1 MRKGRILFIAVAGM
15 VALFA
20 IARFTRTA
28 EPTYHG
34 HSLSKWVAILGEGS
48 HQEATVQQAVE
59 AVNSIGT
66 NATPY
71 LLAWIQFE
79 PKPGPFQ
86 SRANI
91 YNDNWQQL
99 SLRDRVLYDYF
110 RSRRQRAA
118 EGAGAAFQVLGAR
131 AAPAIPE
138 LVRLMNGRAGS
149 ITAIRAALAL
159 GLLGTNGLP
168 ALLAAIDDPEHQN
181 RFEALSAIS
190 MLPDDLTP
198 SAERVVPH
206 LIPCVSDQKDRRVAP
221 AAVYALRKFRSAP
234 QLVLPVLT
242 NCLSSTNNRIRYLS
256 VTALGSLGRPAA
268 AALPALTNALRDPDP
283 SVGEAARY
291 AIGNI
296 ASEAPSNAPAP

>member
-1 MRKGRILFIAVAGM
+1 MRKGRILFIAIAGM

-48 HQEATVQQAVE
+48 HRKETVQRAVE
-59 AVNSIGT
+59 AVNNIGT

-71 LLAWIQFE
+71 LLAWIQLE

-86 SRANI
+86 SKANT
-91 YNDNWQQL
+91 YNDSGHQL
-99 SLRDRVLYDYF
+99 SERDRLLYDF

-138 LVRLMNGRAGS
+138 LARLMNGRAGS
-149 ITAIRAALAL
+149 ITATRAAVAL

-181 RFEALSAIS
+181 RFIADRKS
-190 MLPDDLTP
+190 
-198 SAERVVPH
+198 VV
-206 LIPCVSDQKDRRVAP
+206 
-221 AAVYALRKFRSAP
+221 
-234 QLVLPVLT
+234 
-242 NCLSSTNNRIRYLS
+242 
-256 VTALGSLGRPAA
+256 
-268 AALPALTNALRDPDP
+268 
-283 SVGEAARY
+283 
-291 AIGNI
+291 
-296 ASEAPSNAPAP
+296 

>member
-110 RSRRQRAA
+110 RSRHQRAA
-118 EGAGAAFQVLGAR
+118 EGAGEAFRVLGAR
-131 AAPAIPE
+131 ATPAIP
-138 LVRLMNGRAGS
+138 
-149 ITAIRAALAL
+149 
-159 GLLGTNGLP
+159 
-168 ALLAAIDDPEHQN
+168 
-181 RFEALSAIS
+181 
-190 MLPDDLTP
+190 
-198 SAERVVPH
+198 
-206 LIPCVSDQKDRRVAP
+206 
-221 AAVYALRKFRSAP
+221 
-234 QLVLPVLT
+234 
-242 NCLSSTNNRIRYLS
+242 
-256 VTALGSLGRPAA
+256 
-268 AALPALTNALRDPDP
+268 
-283 SVGEAARY
+283 
-291 AIGNI
+291 
-296 ASEAPSNAPAP
+296 

>member
-1 MRKGRILFIAVAGM
+1 MRKGRILFIAIAGM

-48 HQEATVQQAVE
+48 HQKETVQRAVQ

-91 YNDNWQQL
+91 YNNNWQQL
-99 SLRDRVLYDYF
+99 SLRDRVLYDF

-118 EGAGAAFQVLGAR
+118 EGAGAASQLLGAR

-138 LVRLMNGRAGS
+138 LVRFMNSRAGS

-159 GLLGTNGLP
+159 CLLGTNSLP
-168 ALLAAIDDPEHQN
+168 ALL
-181 RFEALSAIS
+181 
-190 MLPDDLTP
+190 
-198 SAERVVPH
+198 
-206 LIPCVSDQKDRRVAP
+206 
-221 AAVYALRKFRSAP
+221 
-234 QLVLPVLT
+234 
-242 NCLSSTNNRIRYLS
+242 
-256 VTALGSLGRPAA
+256 
-268 AALPALTNALRDPDP
+268 
-283 SVGEAARY
+283 
-291 AIGNI
+291 
-296 ASEAPSNAPAP
+296 